1 MATLQSGQTISIQ
14 LAEGESYTV
23 TPSGTAQVS
32 TRGVSGS
39 ELSAPRTLTSAQTFG
54 PYTEAGAISIACL
67 GGTVDYTQAG
77 GPVYQSPPPGRWWE
91 SINCPS
97 GADLAGAPSLTCC
110 QGITR
115 C

>member
-1 MATLQSGQTISIQ
+1 MATLKSGQTISIQ

-54 PYTEAGAISIACL
+54 PYAEAGVINIACL
-67 GGTVDYTQAG
+67 VGTALYVQA
-77 GPVYQSPPPGRWWE
+77 V
-91 SINCPS
+91 
-97 GADLAGAPSLTCC
+97 
-110 QGITR
+110 
-115 C
+115 